1 MHCVCSS
8 IEAQFLIVCCT
19 SMCSCDSVHACMY
32 ALLVCCVHS
41 PCQMA
46 KCTLA
51 MHVAIIILQ
60 SISFN
65 TVDSRHNHAKY
76 DSCTHRSRRRAS
88 EHIETYWCVSKLC
101 ACNTCT
107 LFRISQT
114 EVKSSKYRE
123 GRRHKCVHCIRRTCE
138 RNIARAFSYKRTH
151 INNQHACGCSFCCC
165 CRFCFCAAIIIYS
178 CVLHFLLCFLLS
190 LLRALLN
197 LFAFMLNSM
206 YCTFYIFRRC
216 FVTFWGG

>member
-1 MHCVCSS
+1 MTEEYVIKNASNESTQVNLVQTKKMLQKTKISFDCCEMRIHQMHCVGSS

-76 DSCTHRSRRRAS
+76 DSCTHRSRRRERSRAS
-88 EHIETYWCVSKLC
+88 EHIETY
-101 ACNTCT
+101 
-107 LFRISQT
+107 
-114 EVKSSKYRE
+114 
-123 GRRHKCVHCIRRTCE
+123 
-138 RNIARAFSYKRTH
+138 
-151 INNQHACGCSFCCC
+151 
-165 CRFCFCAAIIIYS
+165 
-178 CVLHFLLCFLLS
+178 
-190 LLRALLN
+190 
-197 LFAFMLNSM
+197 
-206 YCTFYIFRRC
+206 
-216 FVTFWGG
+216 